1 MLPALR
7 EVTLRRI
14 GRLSAQVLTRRGKHF
29 YYDDLVG
36 DRCRGPGV
44 RQPAQTPLPVTTGV
58 ARQAVP
64 FRACRYQN
72 RPWPQ

>member
-44 RQPAQTPLPVTTGV
+44 RQPAQTPLPADYRRCPPGRSVSNM
-58 ARQAVP
+58 P
-64 FRACRYQN
+64 LSN
-72 RPWPQ
+72 RRWPQ